1 MVSSSTD
8 AEWDLWLW
16 LNTGWLLFKTV
27 PGYLDGIS
35 NIPYNLFALV
45 TICEYPVGLVWVC
58 LPL

>member
-1 MVSSSTD
+1 MVYMEIDRFSNWIKPEFGAFSSTD

-35 NIPYNLFALV
+35 NIPYK
-45 TICEYPVGLVWVC
+45 ID
-58 LPL
+58 LP